1 MEKLIAALNDAN
13 APKIK
18 QNKISTDPSEGPHTE
33 ELKQENLRLH
43 DVLSQLIAASRDNR
57 ATHQRFHRFELQ
69 LLSCTQLDSL
79 LTQIVEGMIEQFELD
94 TCSLW
99 LYEEGTQLKQLL
111 ERVEFS
117 HLAQNVRV
125 VDDHQS
131 LSSFYDNWHIQ
142 LIDNNHFFEKHAIFP
157 GQTQIK
163 SAALLPLIRN
173 GLIVGSLHLGSIQ
186 QDRFAPGKGTDF
198 LEHLSHIIAIC
209 LENAVHQHRLLHLS
223 LIDMLTRA
231 YNRRAFNEQLEKELS
246 RAHRLKHPLSL
257 LFMDIDYFKMVND
270 SYGHAMGDLALK
282 EVARISQKHL
292 RAVDMFARYGG
303 EEFTALLPNT
313 DHKLA
318 IQIADR
324 IRQTIKTSPIID
336 QDKILRVTVSIG
348 VSTWRNYE
356 AYRKSP
362 GKIMSDLVGTA
373 DQALYIA
380 KQHGRDQV
388 RYLGFS

>member
-1 MEKLIAALNDAN
+1 MEKLIEAINNIETQNFESNEVYDRGSALL
-13 APKIK
+13 
-18 QNKISTDPSEGPHTE
+18 PSD
-33 ELKQENLRLH
+33 ELQKENQRLH
-43 DVLSQLIAASRDNR
+43 GVLSQLITASRENR

-69 LLSCTQLDSL
+69 LLSCTQLDTL
-79 LTQIVEGMIEQFELD
+79 LTQVVDGMSEQFELD
-94 TCSLW
+94 ACSLW
-99 LYEEGTQLKQLL
+99 LYEEGSQLSQLF
-111 ERVEFS
+111 ERVEYS
-117 HLAQNVRV
+117 HLKAKVKV
-125 VDDHQS
+125 VSDH
-131 LSSFYDNWHIQ
+131 LSVSKFYDQWHIQ
-142 LIDNNHFFEKHAIFP
+142 LINDSHFLTEHEVFP
-157 GQTQIK
+157 SAKGIK

-173 GLIVGSLHLGSIQ
+173 GLLVGSLHLGSSQ
-186 QDRFAPGKGTDF
+186 PDRFTPDKGTDF
-198 LEHLSHIIAIC
+198 LEHLSHIVAIC

-270 SYGHAMGDLALK
+270 SYGHGMGDLALK

-324 IRQTIKTSPIID
+324 IRQTIKTSPIIE
-336 QDKILRVTVSIG
+336 QETVLRVTVSIG

-356 AYRKSP
+356 AYRSSP
-362 GKIMSDLVGTA
+362 GKIMSDLVATA

-388 RYLGFS
+388 RYLGFG